1 MSSPSSRVV
10 FDIETLA
17 FPLESFDDEQREYL
31 MKFATND
38 QERQEAIER
47 LSLGPLTAR
56 VIAIAMLN
64 PDTGKGQVFYEH
76 PGGTRSLDETGMVEY
91 IPGSEREILENF
103 WGAISRFRQFITF
116 NGRSFDC
123 PFLMIRSA
131 ILGVKASR
139 NLVPYRYKSDESFD
153 LMEQLTFYGA
163 VRKYSLD
170 FCCKAFGIHSPKS
183 DGMTGKDLRSVFA
196 EGGYARIAA
205 YCMGDVKAT
214 AELFRRWKDSV
225 GFDL

>member
-1 MSSPSSRVV
+1 MSNPPSRVV

-17 FPLESFDDEQREYL
+17 FPLESFDESQQEYL
-31 MKFATND
+31 LKFAEND
-38 QERQEAIER
+38 QQRQEAIER

-76 PGGTRSLDETGMVEY
+76 PGGTRKMDESGMIEY
-91 IPGSEREILENF
+91 IPGDERQILENF
-103 WGAISRFRQFITF
+103 WNAISRFHQFITF

-123 PFLMIRSA
+123 PFLMIRSTV
-131 ILGVKASR
+131 LGVKASR
-139 NLVPYRYKSDESFD
+139 NLVPYRYRSEESFD

-163 VRKYSLD
+163 SRKYSLD
-170 FCCKAFGIHSPKS
+170 FCCRAFGIHSPKA
-183 DGMTGKDLRSVFA
+183 DGMTGKDLERVFA
-196 EGGYARIAA
+196 EGEYERIAR

-214 AELFRRWKDSV
+214 AELFQRWKDSIP
-225 GFDL
+225 FDI

>member
-1 MSSPSSRVV
+1 MSNPSSRVV

-17 FPLESFDDEQREYL
+17 FPLESFDQDQREYL
-31 MKFATND
+31 LKFATNN
-38 QERQEAIER
+38 QERQESIER

-64 PDTGKGQVFYEH
+64 PDTEKGQVFYEH
-76 PGGTRSLDETGMVEY
+76 PGGTRSMDDSGMIEY
-91 IPGSEREILENF
+91 IPGTERESIENF
-103 WGAISRFRQFITF
+103 WAAISRFRQFITF

-131 ILGVKASR
+131 ILGVKSSR

-183 DGMTGKDLRSVFA
+183 DGITGKDLERVFA
-196 EGGYARIAA
+196 EGGYLQIAH

>member
-1 MSSPSSRVV
+1 MGNPPSRVV

-17 FPLESFDDEQREYL
+17 YPLESFDDEQREYL
-31 MKFATND
+31 LKFATNEKEQ
-38 QERQEAIER
+38 QETIER
-47 LSLGPLTAR
+47 LSLGPLTAH

-76 PGGTRSLDETGMVEY
+76 PGGARSIDESGMVEY
-91 IPGSEREILENF
+91 IPGEEREILENF

-131 ILGVKASR
+131 VLGVKASR

-183 DGMTGKDLRSVFA
+183 DGMTGKDLGSVFA
-196 EGGYARIAA
+196 NGEYERIAR

-214 AELFRRWKDSV
+214 AELFGKWKTSI

>member
-1 MSSPSSRVV
+1 MSNPSSKVV

-17 FPLESFDDEQREYL
+17 FPLESFDEEQKDYL
-31 MKFATND
+31 LKFATND

-56 VIAIAMLN
+56 VLAIAMLN
-64 PDTGKGQVFYEH
+64 PDTGKGQVFYEN
-76 PGGTRSLDETGMVEY
+76 PGGARELDESGMVDY
-91 IPGSEREILENF
+91 IPGNEKEILEYF
-103 WGAISRFRQFITF
+103 WSAISKFHQFITF

-131 ILGVKASR
+131 ILGVKATR
-139 NLVPYRYKSDESFD
+139 NLVPYRYKSEESFD

-163 VRKYSLD
+163 IRKYSLD
-170 FCCKAFGIHSPKS
+170 FTCKAFGIHSPKS
-183 DGMTGKDLRSVFA
+183 DGMTGKDLA
-196 EGGYARIAA
+196 TAYANGEYLRIAT

-214 AELFRRWKDSV
+214 AELYRRWKGSIA
-225 GFDL
+225 FEA